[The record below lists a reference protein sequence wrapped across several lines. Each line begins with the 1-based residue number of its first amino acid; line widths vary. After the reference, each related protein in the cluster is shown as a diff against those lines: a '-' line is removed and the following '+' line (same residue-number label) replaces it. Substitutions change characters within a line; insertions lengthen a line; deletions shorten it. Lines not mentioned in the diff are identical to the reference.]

1 MNKIEKL
8 FEDKIEK
15 IFKERLKNQLISNI
29 KINKIDS
36 FIGYRS
42 ANGFEEVNEPKKP
55 ISCAELLFKISFKW
69 KGFLDNYLK
78 KSIIQSTFNS
88 ITLETSARTKVKN
101 IIFDNEISFELLIT
115 KKLDKIILKDGEIKN
130 EVDIWQ

>member
-8 FEDKIEK
+8 FEDKIQK

-42 ANGFEEVNEPKKP
+42 ANGFEELNEPKKP

-88 ITLETSARTKVKN
+88 ITLETSARNSRTRQRTWWEGLRN
-101 IIFDNEISFELLIT
+101 GQGSFWRT
-115 KKLDKIILKDGEIKN
+115 IL
-130 EVDIWQ
+130 WPLFLQC

>member
-8 FEDKIEK
+8 FEDKIQK

-42 ANGFEEVNEPKKP
+42 ANVFEELNEPKKP